1 MRVGEEQVDDT
12 VGVERAGVRAELV
25 VGPDEVGGL
34 AGQQVEEPLQ
44 RLPVEGFLEV
54 LDDVEL
60 DAALLEDAEGATGL
74 ASTRVVVQQQ
84 AVAHGDDPRNKS
96 SIRSK
101 WLRPAAG
108 VGVDVDGGSGRA
120 GLVCGGVEGSG
131 GDCEGV
137 LEHWIWR
144 FTSSASQLTGRVSY
158 CVQVRGNR
166 LNEGD
171 R

>member
-1 MRVGEEQVDDT
+1 VGEEQVDDA
-12 VGVERAGVRAELV
+12 VGVERAGVRTELV
-25 VGPDEVGGL
+25 VGPYEVGGL
-34 AGQQVEEPLQ
+34 AGQHGEEPLQ

-60 DAALLEDAEGATGL
+60 DVALLEDAEGATGL

-101 WLRPAAG
+101 WPRPAAG
-108 VGVDVDGGSGRA
+108 VDVDCGRGRA
-120 GLVCGGVEGSG
+120 GLVCGGVEEPG

-144 FTSSASQLTGRVSY
+144 FTSSASQSAGLVSY
-158 CVQVRGNR
+158 CDQAHGNR

>member
-1 MRVGEEQVDDT
+1 MRVGEEQVDDA
-12 VGVERAGVRAELV
+12 VGVECAGVRAERV

-44 RLPVEGFLEV
+44 RFSVEGFLEV

-84 AVAHGDDPRNKS
+84 TVAHGDDPRNKS

-101 WLRPAAG
+101 WPRPAAG
-108 VGVDVDGGSGRA
+108 VDVDCGRVRP
-120 GLVCGGVEGSG
+120 GLLCGGVEEPG
-131 GDCEGV
+131 GDREGI
-137 LEHWIWR
+137 LER
-144 FTSSASQLTGRVSY
+144 RLRCFTSSAGQSAGLVSY
-158 CVQVRGNR
+158 CVQAHGNR
-166 LNEGD
+166 LKEGD

>member
-1 MRVGEEQVDDT
+1 MGEEQVDDA
-12 VGVERAGVRAELV
+12 VGVERPGVRAQLV
-25 VGPDEVGGL
+25 VGPDEVSGL

-84 AVAHGDDPRNKS
+84 TVAHGDDPRNKP

-101 WLRPAAG
+101 WPRPAARLRGAVQVG
-108 VGVDVDGGSGRA
+108 VGRRYLAAFLSLLACRFSLA
-120 GLVCGGVEGSG
+120 
-131 GDCEGV
+131 V
-137 LEHWIWR
+137 LEAGVFLAR
-144 FTSSASQLTGRVSY
+144 SPLSLPAMMASPTFCSLLGATRP
-158 CVQVRGNR
+158 
-166 LNEGD
+166 
-171 R
+171 